1 MTPEEID
8 QIICAEIPDET
19 VTIERKDENNKSYES
34 VEPNPLNTLVTDM
47 MLHGPCGKLYPE
59 RACMKSGECKSGFPK
74 ECLPDT
80 KLSEDSKPLYRRR
93 SPHEGGNSF
102 TKIIKNNT
110 HVFTNA
116 NVVPYNKYLLY
127 KYRCHIN
134 VECVDLVQAIKYLFK
149 YIVKG
154 NDSATFTIDSTAES
168 SENTDSTNN
177 ISTGVDE
184 IKMFQ
189 NKRYTSAG
197 EGAWRIFCNEICEQW
212 PPSNRLQ
219 IHLQGR
225 QTVYF
230 DASNKDQSIESIR
243 RSKITKLTAFLSL

>member
-1 MTPEEID
+1 
-8 QIICAEIPDET
+8 
-19 VTIERKDENNKSYES
+19 
-34 VEPNPLNTLVTDM
+34 

-59 RACMKSGECKSGFPK
+59 RACMKSGECKYDFPK
-74 ECLPDT
+74 DYVSKTE
-80 KLSEDSKPLYRRR
+80 LSEDSKPLYRRR
-93 SPHEGGNSF
+93 STEQGGNKF

-116 NVVPYNKYLLY
+116 DVIPYNKYLLY

-134 VECVDLVQAIKYLFK
+134 VECVDSIQAIKYLFK

-168 SENTDSTNN
+168 SSSTDSTNN
-177 ISTGVDE
+177 NSTNMDE

-197 EGAWRIFCNEICEQW
+197 EGA
-212 PPSNRLQ
+212 
-219 IHLQGR
+219 
-225 QTVYF
+225 
-230 DASNKDQSIESIR
+230 
-243 RSKITKLTAFLSL
+243 